1 MDSFAIA
8 DEFKDEV
15 EALRLPK
22 FFVKVPGSLFS
33 NGMTEY
39 LRKETLLAE
48 FSLHDQPSKINFE
61 TADDEIAEVDV
72 LDGGGVPKV
81 TSMDS
86 LRNSISASSSASA
99 PLRNASGF
107 AKT

>member
-15 EALRLPK
+15 EALRLPQ
-22 FFVKVPGSLFS
+22 FFVKVPDSLFS

-72 LDGGGVPKV
+72 LDGGGVPSV
-81 TSMDS
+81 PYCD
-86 LRNSISASSSASA
+86 RYGGGW
-99 PLRNASGF
+99 P
-107 AKT
+107 